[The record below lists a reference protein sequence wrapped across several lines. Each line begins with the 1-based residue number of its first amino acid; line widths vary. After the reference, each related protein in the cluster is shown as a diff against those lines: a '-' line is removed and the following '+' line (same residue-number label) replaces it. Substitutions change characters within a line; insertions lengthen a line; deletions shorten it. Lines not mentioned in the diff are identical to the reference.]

1 MGAINMALLTC
12 ILMNASHQRKH
23 SINGAHGIMQYSLHT
38 LEPCLYGFRAEAY
51 FDQLLDLLI
60 FSGEHKMQPHHCV
73 FISGKEVDSKGM
85 RSHCY
90 TFGNTFLHIFCLSI
104 GCLMGNLSVDAKAS
118 FVPMKPLTPFSHEQN
133 Y

>member
-1 MGAINMALLTC
+1 MVPMVLCNVACGLL
-12 ILMNASHQRKH
+12 
-23 SINGAHGIMQYSLHT
+23 SL
-38 LEPCLYGFRAEAY
+38 CLYGFSAEAY

-60 FSGEHKMQPHHCV
+60 FSGEHKMQPRHCV
-73 FISGKEVDSKGM
+73 FISGKEVDSKGI

-90 TFGNTFLHIFCLSI
+90 AFGNTSLHSFCLSI
-104 GCLMGNLSVDAKAS
+104 GCLMGNLSAEAKAS